1 MEIMKQMQ
9 KAKGRIDFAIFT
21 FSQSSGI
28 DDTMMTLAGAGRKV
42 RGALNG
48 DAANQRWAAAR
59 PIRNAGAELH
69 LVYKKGK
76 LNKLHHKLM
85 VLDGQV
91 VIAGSFNYTGPATR
105 LNDENVMIL
114 GDLSSTKAS
123 SITAPKK
130 LAGHALDEIER
141 IVKDHDKKIH

>member
-1 MEIMKQMQ
+1 M
-9 KAKGRIDFAIFT
+9 
-21 FSQSSGI
+21 
-28 DDTMMTLAGAGRKV
+28 V
-42 RGALNG
+42 R
-48 DAANQRWAAAR
+48 
-59 PIRNAGAELH
+59 
-69 LVYKKGK
+69 KKGK

-123 SITAPKK
+123 SITAQKK
-130 LAGHALDEIER
+130 LAGYALDEIDR
-141 IVKDHDKKIH
+141 IIKDHGEKIH

>member
-1 MEIMKQMQ
+1 MKQMQ
-9 KAKGRIDFAIFT
+9 KAKKRIDFAIFT

-28 DDTMMTLAGAGRKV
+28 DDTMIAMVAAGRKI
-42 RGALNG
+42 RGALDG
-48 DAANQRWAAAR
+48 QAANQVWAATR
-59 PIRNAGAELH
+59 PVRNAGAELY
-69 LVYKKGK
+69 LVRKKGK

-114 GDLSSTKAS
+114 GDLESTNAAS
-123 SITAPKK
+123 VSAQKK
-130 LAGHALDEIER
+130 LGKYALDEIDR
-141 IVKDHDKKIH
+141 IIDDHGVRIP